1 MYLPKKDI
9 KETLDT
15 LEVSVFQENQAVFN
29 ELPAITFK
37 VTNNDVDLFLDNT
50 ISHQNIEVQ
59 IDIWAESSVEA
70 SSLLSR
76 VEEKMRNDLYHM
88 NYSADVPNT
97 GNIFH
102 IVSRFNKSI

>member
-15 LEVSVFQENQAVFN
+15 LEVPVFQENQTVFN

>member
-1 MYLPKKDI
+1 MYLPKRDI

-15 LEVSVFQENQAVFN
+15 LEVPVFQENQNVFN
-29 ELPAITFK
+29 KLPAITFK
-37 VTNNDVDLFLDNT
+37 VTNNYVDLFLDNT